1 MLENIAVSVSTV
13 IFLLCSFIIS
23 SVLPDKGDAGS
34 PPSEPL
40 RGESVGMTESVSA
53 TESVY
58 TNESVSATESVYTNE
73 SVSATESVG
82 TTDSIDMTESVY
94 TNDSVY
100 KTDSVDIITGGALP
114 AANLTDEFSI
124 EGIWECFGHRYAFK
138 SAGRLIAEGETLRWQ
153 LSNGEMVI
161 NYDGKPHIVTFEPLG
176 ERVMRLDGKTF
187 YRISG
192 S

>member
-40 RGESVGMTESVSA
+40 RGESVSMTESAGISESA
-53 TESVY
+53 RIID
-58 TNESVSATESVYTNE
+58 SVS
-73 SVSATESVG
+73 
-82 TTDSIDMTESVY
+82 M
-94 TNDSVY
+94 
-100 KTDSVDIITGGALP
+100 TDSVSIADSAGIADSASIADSAGMSDSANTNTADALP
-114 AANLTDEFSI
+114 VASLTDEFSI
-124 EGIWECFGHRYAFK
+124 EGVWECFGHRYEFRQD
-138 SAGRLIAEGETLRWQ
+138 GRLIAEGETLRWQ

>member
-34 PPSEPL
+34 PPCEPL
-40 RGESVGMTESVSA
+40 YGDSVGMTESVGTTESVSA
-53 TESVY
+53 TES
-58 TNESVSATESVYTNE
+58 
-73 SVSATESVG
+73 
-82 TTDSIDMTESVY
+82 IY

-100 KTDSVDIITGGALP
+100 TTDSVDIITTGALP

-124 EGIWECFGHRYAFK
+124 EGIWECFGHRYEFK
-138 SAGRLIAEGETLRWQ
+138 SDGRLIAEGETLRWQ

>member
-23 SVLPDKGDAGS
+23 SVLSDKGDAGS

-40 RGESVGMTESVSA
+40 RGESVSMTESAGISESA
-53 TESVY
+53 RIID
-58 TNESVSATESVYTNE
+58 SVS
-73 SVSATESVG
+73 
-82 TTDSIDMTESVY
+82 M
-94 TNDSVY
+94 
-100 KTDSVDIITGGALP
+100 TDSVSITDSAGMTDSANTNTADALP
-114 AANLTDEFSI
+114 VASLTDEFSI
-124 EGIWECFGHRYAFK
+124 EGVWECFGHRYEFRQD
-138 SAGRLIAEGETLRWQ
+138 GRLIAEGETLRWQ

>member
-40 RGESVGMTESVSA
+40 RGESVSMTESAGISDSA
-53 TESVY
+53 RIIDSAGISDSAN
-58 TNESVSATESVYTNE
+58 TNTA
-73 SVSATESVG
+73 
-82 TTDSIDMTESVY
+82 D
-94 TNDSVY
+94 
-100 KTDSVDIITGGALP
+100 ALP
-114 AANLTDEFSI
+114 VASLTDEFSI
-124 EGIWECFGHRYAFK
+124 EGVWECFGHRYEFK
-138 SAGRLIAEGETLRWQ
+138 SDGRLIAEGETLRWQ

>member
-40 RGESVGMTESVSA
+40 RGESVSMTESAGISDSARIIDSVSMTESV
-53 TESVY
+53 
-58 TNESVSATESVYTNE
+58 NM
-73 SVSATESVG
+73 
-82 TTDSIDMTESVY
+82 TDSAGIA
-94 TNDSVY
+94 DSASI
-100 KTDSVDIITGGALP
+100 TDSVSMTDSANTNTADALP
-114 AANLTDEFSI
+114 VASLTDEFSI
-124 EGIWECFGHRYAFK
+124 EGVWECFGHRYEFRQD
-138 SAGRLIAEGETLRWQ
+138 GRLIAEGETLRWQ

>member
-40 RGESVGMTESVSA
+40 RGESVSMTESAGISESA
-53 TESVY
+53 RIID
-58 TNESVSATESVYTNE
+58 SVSI
-73 SVSATESVG
+73 
-82 TTDSIDMTESVY
+82 TDSTGMT
-94 TNDSVY
+94 DSAGM
-100 KTDSVDIITGGALP
+100 TDSVNTNTADALP
-114 AANLTDEFSI
+114 VASLTDEFSI
-124 EGIWECFGHRYAFK
+124 EGVWECFGHRYEFRQD
-138 SAGRLIAEGETLRWQ
+138 GRLIAEGETLRWQ

>member
-40 RGESVGMTESVSA
+40 RGESVSMTKSAGIADSARIIDSVSI
-53 TESVY
+53 
-58 TNESVSATESVYTNE
+58 
-73 SVSATESVG
+73 
-82 TTDSIDMTESVY
+82 TDSAGIA
-94 TNDSVY
+94 DSASI
-100 KTDSVDIITGGALP
+100 TDSVSMTDSANTNTADALP
-114 AANLTDEFSI
+114 VASLTDEFSI
-124 EGIWECFGHRYAFK
+124 EGVWECFGHRYEFRQD
-138 SAGRLIAEGETLRWQ
+138 GRLIAEGETLRWQ

>member
-40 RGESVGMTESVSA
+40 RGESVSMTESAGISDSA
-53 TESVY
+53 RIID
-58 TNESVSATESVYTNE
+58 SVSM
-73 SVSATESVG
+73 
-82 TTDSIDMTESVY
+82 TDSAGM
-94 TNDSVY
+94 
-100 KTDSVDIITGGALP
+100 TDSVNTNTADALP
-114 AANLTDEFSI
+114 VASLTDEFSI
-124 EGIWECFGHRYAFK
+124 EGVWECFGHRYEFRQD
-138 SAGRLIAEGETLRWQ
+138 GRLIAEGETLRWQ

>member
-23 SVLPDKGDAGS
+23 SVLPDKSDAGS

-40 RGESVGMTESVSA
+40 RGESVSMTESAGISESA
-53 TESVY
+53 RIID
-58 TNESVSATESVYTNE
+58 SVS
-73 SVSATESVG
+73 
-82 TTDSIDMTESVY
+82 M
-94 TNDSVY
+94 
-100 KTDSVDIITGGALP
+100 TDSVSIADSAGMTDSANTNTADALP
-114 AANLTDEFSI
+114 VASLTDEFSI
-124 EGIWECFGHRYAFK
+124 EGVWECFGHRYEFRQD
-138 SAGRLIAEGETLRWQ
+138 GRLIAEGETLRWQ

-161 NYDGKPHIVTFEPLG
+161 NYDGKSHIVTFEPLG
-176 ERVMRLDGKTF
+176 ERVMRLDGKTY

>member
-40 RGESVGMTESVSA
+40 RGESVSMTKSAGIADSARIIDSVSI
-53 TESVY
+53 TD
-58 TNESVSATESVYTNE
+58 SVSM
-73 SVSATESVG
+73 
-82 TTDSIDMTESVY
+82 TDSISI
-94 TNDSVY
+94 
-100 KTDSVDIITGGALP
+100 TDSAGMTDSANTNTADALP
-114 AANLTDEFSI
+114 VASLTDEFSI
-124 EGIWECFGHRYAFK
+124 EGVWECFGHRYEFRQD
-138 SAGRLIAEGETLRWQ
+138 GRLIAEGETLRWQ

>member
-40 RGESVGMTESVSA
+40 RGESVSMTESAGISDSA
-53 TESVY
+53 RIID
-58 TNESVSATESVYTNE
+58 SVSI
-73 SVSATESVG
+73 
-82 TTDSIDMTESVY
+82 TDSTGM
-94 TNDSVY
+94 
-100 KTDSVDIITGGALP
+100 TDSVSMTDSANTNTADALP
-114 AANLTDEFSI
+114 VASLTDEFSI
-124 EGIWECFGHRYAFK
+124 EGVWECFGHRYEFRQD
-138 SAGRLIAEGETLRWQ
+138 GRLIAEGETLRWQ

-176 ERVMRLDGKTF
+176 ERVMRLDGKTY

-192 S
+192 N

>member
-1 MLENIAVSVSTV
+1 MGTQPSRTKMLENIAVSVSTV

-40 RGESVGMTESVSA
+40 RGESVSMTKSAGIADSAHIIDSVS
-53 TESVY
+53 
-58 TNESVSATESVYTNE
+58 
-73 SVSATESVG
+73 
-82 TTDSIDMTESVY
+82 I
-94 TNDSVY
+94 
-100 KTDSVDIITGGALP
+100 TDSVSMTDSVSITDSAGMTDSVNTNTADALP
-114 AANLTDEFSI
+114 VASLTDEFSI
-124 EGIWECFGHRYAFK
+124 EGVWECFGHRYEFRQD
-138 SAGRLIAEGETLRWQ
+138 GRLIAEGETLRWQ

-176 ERVMRLDGKTF
+176 ERVMRLDGKTY

>member
-40 RGESVGMTESVSA
+40 RGESVSMTESAGIADSA
-53 TESVY
+53 RIID
-58 TNESVSATESVYTNE
+58 SVS
-73 SVSATESVG
+73 
-82 TTDSIDMTESVY
+82 I
-94 TNDSVY
+94 
-100 KTDSVDIITGGALP
+100 TDSVSMTDSAGMTDSANTNTADALP
-114 AANLTDEFSI
+114 VASLTDEFSI
-124 EGIWECFGHRYAFK
+124 EGVWECFGHRYEFRQD
-138 SAGRLIAEGETLRWQ
+138 GRLIAEGETLRWQ

>member
-40 RGESVGMTESVSA
+40 RGESVSMTESASMTDSA
-53 TESVY
+53 GISDSARIID
-58 TNESVSATESVYTNE
+58 SVS
-73 SVSATESVG
+73 
-82 TTDSIDMTESVY
+82 M
-94 TNDSVY
+94 
-100 KTDSVDIITGGALP
+100 TDSVSIADSANTNTADALP
-114 AANLTDEFSI
+114 VASLTDEFSI
-124 EGIWECFGHRYAFK
+124 EGVWECFGHRYEFRQD
-138 SAGRLIAEGETLRWQ
+138 GRLIAEGETLRWQ

>member
-34 PPSEPL
+34 PPCEPL
-40 RGESVGMTESVSA
+40 YGDSVGMTESVSA

-58 TNESVSATESVYTNE
+58 TNG

-82 TTDSIDMTESVY
+82 TTDSIDMTESIY

-100 KTDSVDIITGGALP
+100 KTDSVDIITTGALP

-124 EGIWECFGHRYAFK
+124 EGIWECFGHRYEFK
-138 SAGRLIAEGETLRWQ
+138 SDGRLIAEGETLRWQ

>member
-40 RGESVGMTESVSA
+40 RGESVSMTKSAGIADSARIIDSVS
-53 TESVY
+53 
-58 TNESVSATESVYTNE
+58 
-73 SVSATESVG
+73 
-82 TTDSIDMTESVY
+82 I
-94 TNDSVY
+94 
-100 KTDSVDIITGGALP
+100 TDSVSMTDSVSIADSVSMTDSANTNTADALP
-114 AANLTDEFSI
+114 VTSLTDEFSI
-124 EGIWECFGHRYAFK
+124 EGVWECFGHRYEFRQD
-138 SAGRLIAEGETLRWQ
+138 GRLIAEGETLRWQ

>member
-40 RGESVGMTESVSA
+40 RGESVSMTKSAGIADSARIIDSVS
-53 TESVY
+53 
-58 TNESVSATESVYTNE
+58 
-73 SVSATESVG
+73 
-82 TTDSIDMTESVY
+82 I
-94 TNDSVY
+94 
-100 KTDSVDIITGGALP
+100 TDSVSMTDSVSITDSAGMTDSVNTNTADALP
-114 AANLTDEFSI
+114 VASLTDEFSI
-124 EGIWECFGHRYAFK
+124 EGVWECFGHRYEFRQD
-138 SAGRLIAEGETLRWQ
+138 GRLIAEGETLRWQ

>member
-34 PPSEPL
+34 PPCESL
-40 RGESVGMTESVSA
+40 YGDSVGTTESVSA

-58 TNESVSATESVYTNE
+58 TNESVSAT
-73 SVSATESVG
+73 
-82 TTDSIDMTESVY
+82 
-94 TNDSVY
+94 
-100 KTDSVDIITGGALP
+100 DSVDIITTGALP
-114 AANLTDEFSI
+114 VANLTDEFSI
-124 EGIWECFGHRYAFK
+124 EGVWECFGHRYEFK
-138 SAGRLIAEGETLRWQ
+138 ADGRLIAEGETLRWQ

>member
-40 RGESVGMTESVSA
+40 RGESVSMTESAGIADSA
-53 TESVY
+53 RIID
-58 TNESVSATESVYTNE
+58 SVS
-73 SVSATESVG
+73 
-82 TTDSIDMTESVY
+82 I
-94 TNDSVY
+94 
-100 KTDSVDIITGGALP
+100 TDSVSMTDSVSITDSAGMTDSVNTNTADALP
-114 AANLTDEFSI
+114 VASLTDEFSI
-124 EGIWECFGHRYAFK
+124 EGVWECFGHRYEFRQD
-138 SAGRLIAEGETLRWQ
+138 GRLIAEGETLRWQ

>member
-40 RGESVGMTESVSA
+40 RGESVSMTKSAGIADSAHIIDSVS
-53 TESVY
+53 
-58 TNESVSATESVYTNE
+58 
-73 SVSATESVG
+73 
-82 TTDSIDMTESVY
+82 I
-94 TNDSVY
+94 
-100 KTDSVDIITGGALP
+100 TDSVSMTDSVSITDSAGMTDSVNTNTADALP
-114 AANLTDEFSI
+114 VASLTDEFSI
-124 EGIWECFGHRYAFK
+124 EGVWECFGHRYEFRQD
-138 SAGRLIAEGETLRWQ
+138 GRLIAEGETLRWQ

-176 ERVMRLDGKTF
+176 ERVMRLDGKTY

>member
-40 RGESVGMTESVSA
+40 RGESVSMTESVSA
-53 TESVY
+53 TKSVY
-58 TNESVSATESVYTNE
+58 TTESTYIAK
-73 SVSATESVG
+73 SVDTTE
-82 TTDSIDMTESVY
+82 
-94 TNDSVY
+94 
-100 KTDSVDIITGGALP
+100 SVDIITTDALP
-114 AANLTDEFSI
+114 VTSLTDEFSI
-124 EGIWECFGHRYAFK
+124 EGVWECFGHRYEFRQD
-138 SAGRLIAEGETLRWQ
+138 GRLIAEGETLRWQ

>member
-40 RGESVGMTESVSA
+40 RGESVSMTESAGISDSA
-53 TESVY
+53 RIID
-58 TNESVSATESVYTNE
+58 SVS
-73 SVSATESVG
+73 
-82 TTDSIDMTESVY
+82 M
-94 TNDSVY
+94 
-100 KTDSVDIITGGALP
+100 TDSVSIADSAGMTDSANTNTADALP
-114 AANLTDEFSI
+114 VASLTDEFSI
-124 EGIWECFGHRYAFK
+124 EGVWECFGHRYEFRQD
-138 SAGRLIAEGETLRWQ
+138 GRLIAEGETLRWQ

-176 ERVMRLDGKTF
+176 ERVMRLDGKTY

>member
-40 RGESVGMTESVSA
+40 RGESVSMTKSAGIADSARIIDSVS
-53 TESVY
+53 
-58 TNESVSATESVYTNE
+58 
-73 SVSATESVG
+73 
-82 TTDSIDMTESVY
+82 I
-94 TNDSVY
+94 
-100 KTDSVDIITGGALP
+100 TDSVSMTDSVSITDSAGMTDSVNTNTADALP
-114 AANLTDEFSI
+114 VASLTDEFSI
-124 EGIWECFGHRYAFK
+124 EGVWECFGHRYEFRQD
-138 SAGRLIAEGETLRWQ
+138 GRLIAEGETLRWQ

-161 NYDGKPHIVTFEPLG
+161 NYDGKPNIVTFEPLG

>member
-23 SVLPDKGDAGS
+23 SVLPGKGDSGS
-34 PPSEPL
+34 PPCEPL
-40 RGESVGMTESVSA
+40 YGDSVGTTGSVSA

-58 TNESVSATESVYTNE
+58 TTESIYT
-73 SVSATESVG
+73 
-82 TTDSIDMTESVY
+82 
-94 TNDSVY
+94 
-100 KTDSVDIITGGALP
+100 TDSVDIITTGALP

-124 EGIWECFGHRYAFK
+124 EGVWECFGHRYEFRQD
-138 SAGRLIAEGETLRWQ
+138 GRLIAEGETLRWQ

>member
-34 PPSEPL
+34 PPCEPL
-40 RGESVGMTESVSA
+40 YGDSVGMT
-53 TESVY
+53 
-58 TNESVSATESVYTNE
+58 ESVSATESVYTNE

-82 TTDSIDMTESVY
+82 TTDSIDMTESIYTNESVY
-94 TNDSVY
+94 TTESIY
-100 KTDSVDIITGGALP
+100 TTDSVDIITGGALP
-114 AANLTDEFSI
+114 VANLTDEFSI
-124 EGIWECFGHRYAFK
+124 EGIWECFGHRYEFK
-138 SAGRLIAEGETLRWQ
+138 SDGRLIAEGETLRWQ

-161 NYDGKPHIVTFEPLG
+161 NYNGKPHIVTFEPLG
-176 ERVMRLDGKTF
+176 ERVMRLGGKTY

>member
-40 RGESVGMTESVSA
+40 RGESVSMTKSAGIADSARIIDSVS
-53 TESVY
+53 
-58 TNESVSATESVYTNE
+58 
-73 SVSATESVG
+73 
-82 TTDSIDMTESVY
+82 M
-94 TNDSVY
+94 
-100 KTDSVDIITGGALP
+100 TDSVSITDSAGMTDSANTNTADALP
-114 AANLTDEFSI
+114 VASLTDEFSI
-124 EGIWECFGHRYAFK
+124 EGVWECFGHRYEFRQD
-138 SAGRLIAEGETLRWQ
+138 GRLIAEGETLRWQ

>member
-34 PPSEPL
+34 PPCESL
-40 RGESVGMTESVSA
+40 YGDSVGMTESVGT

-58 TNESVSATESVYTNE
+58 TNESVSATESIYT
-73 SVSATESVG
+73 
-82 TTDSIDMTESVY
+82 
-94 TNDSVY
+94 
-100 KTDSVDIITGGALP
+100 TDSVDIITTGALP
-114 AANLTDEFSI
+114 VASLTDEFSI
-124 EGIWECFGHRYAFK
+124 EGVWECFGHRYEFRQD
-138 SAGRLIAEGETLRWQ
+138 GRLIAEGETLRWQ

>member
-40 RGESVGMTESVSA
+40 RGESVSMTKSAGIADSARIIDSVS
-53 TESVY
+53 
-58 TNESVSATESVYTNE
+58 
-73 SVSATESVG
+73 
-82 TTDSIDMTESVY
+82 I
-94 TNDSVY
+94 
-100 KTDSVDIITGGALP
+100 TDSVSMTDSAGMTDSANTNTADALP
-114 AANLTDEFSI
+114 VASLTDEFSI
-124 EGIWECFGHRYAFK
+124 EGVWECFGHRYEFRQD
-138 SAGRLIAEGETLRWQ
+138 GRLIAEGETLRWQ

>member
-40 RGESVGMTESVSA
+40 RGESVSMTESAGISESA
-53 TESVY
+53 RIID
-58 TNESVSATESVYTNE
+58 SVS
-73 SVSATESVG
+73 
-82 TTDSIDMTESVY
+82 I
-94 TNDSVY
+94 
-100 KTDSVDIITGGALP
+100 TDSVNMTDSAGMTDSVSMTDSAGIADSANTNTADALP
-114 AANLTDEFSI
+114 VASLTDEFSI
-124 EGIWECFGHRYAFK
+124 EGVWECFGHRYEFRQD
-138 SAGRLIAEGETLRWQ
+138 GRLIAEGETLRWQ

>member
-23 SVLPDKGDAGS
+23 SVLPDKGDSGS
-34 PPSEPL
+34 PPCEPL
-40 RGESVGMTESVSA
+40 YGDSVGMTESVGTTESVST

-58 TNESVSATESVYTNE
+58 TNG

-82 TTDSIDMTESVY
+82 TTDSIDMTESIY

-100 KTDSVDIITGGALP
+100 KTDSVDIITTGALP
-114 AANLTDEFSI
+114 VANLTDEFSI
-124 EGIWECFGHRYAFK
+124 EGIWECFGHRYEFK
-138 SAGRLIAEGETLRWQ
+138 SDGRLIAEGETLRWQ